1 MIQYLTQGSWQGLL
15 DTTLCDKVCQRLV
28 TERWLSLGT
37 PVYSTNKNDCHDITE
52 ILLKVAFDTTSLTL
66 YLTEYLTENMMYDM
80 FRCRLDMSSAH
91 VLGRSVLFRALYC
104 FHVMLEYKT

>member
-1 MIQYLTQGSWQGLL
+1 MKSVRCEFEPISWQGLL

-80 FRCRLDMSSAH
+80 FHHNIYTICNLIFFLVFYTCSIQWNTCR
-91 VLGRSVLFRALYC
+91 
-104 FHVMLEYKT
+104 